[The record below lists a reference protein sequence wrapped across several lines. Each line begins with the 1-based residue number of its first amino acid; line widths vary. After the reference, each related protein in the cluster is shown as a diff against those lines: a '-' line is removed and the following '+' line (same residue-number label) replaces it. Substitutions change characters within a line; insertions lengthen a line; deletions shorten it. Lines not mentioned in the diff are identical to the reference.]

1 MELQAVWGET
11 VAYQGK
17 VSFISFHF
25 ISFIWTRLLSRS
37 SGSVFV
43 SLQEYGRGTG
53 ADCRRH
59 VQKLNSLRGELLE
72 VETERARTRWYVP
85 VILPFFYF
93 NVRRV

>member
-17 VSFISFHF
+17 VSFISS
-25 ISFIWTRLLSRS
+25 IQTRLLSRS

-43 SLQEYGRGTG
+43 LLQEYGRGTG

-85 VILPFFYF
+85 VMLPCFYF
-93 NVRRV
+93 S